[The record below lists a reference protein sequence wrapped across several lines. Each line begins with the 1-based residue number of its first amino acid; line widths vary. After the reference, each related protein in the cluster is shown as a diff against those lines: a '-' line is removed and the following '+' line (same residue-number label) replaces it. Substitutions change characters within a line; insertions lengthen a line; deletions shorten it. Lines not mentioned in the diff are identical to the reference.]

1 MADRKII
8 PALYN
13 LAAGEISKWTVL
25 IVDDEPDNLVI
36 AEKVLS
42 FSGAKVYTARNG
54 RDGMKILEEVTP
66 SFILLDLSMPE
77 LNGWDMLTMI
87 KADLKTEHIPVIA
100 LTAHAMM
107 GDRQKVMEAGFDGYI
122 AKPFRLSTFTSEILR
137 CFRELAHASEPRE
150 GAKRLG

>member
-36 AEKVLS
+36 AAKVLT
-42 FSGAKVYTARNG
+42 FGGAKVHTARNG
-54 RDGMKILEEVTP
+54 VEGLKVLETVTP

-77 LNGWDMLTMI
+77 MNGWDMLKSI
-87 KADLKTEHIPVIA
+87 KADLTMEHIPVIA
-100 LTAHAMM
+100 LTAHAML
-107 GDRQKVMEAGFDGYI
+107 GDRQRVMEAGFDGYI

-137 CFRELAHASEPRE
+137 CFRELAHASGPRE
-150 GAKRLG
+150 GTKRLG